1 MRTSDTMR
9 NAVVSSSWPKS
20 SLRTR
25 RFGALEI
32 SGSLDQASRKSSGT
46 FPAKAEAF
54 AELEII
60 NARIEVCRR
69 KLELLKSSN
78 PYLLKDK
85 LDDAAWVTKTVSDL
99 KEQTE
104 QHAQACEYYLAQYN
118 AFKERP
124 HE

>member
-1 MRTSDTMR
+1 MQSFPPLG
-9 NAVVSSSWPKS
+9 PKAAYERGDLELLKS
-20 SLRTR
+20 VEASTR
-25 RFGALEI
+25 HLG
-32 SGSLDQASRKSSGT
+32 KSSGT

-99 KEQTE
+99 KKKQTE
-104 QHAQACEYYLAQYN
+104 QHAQACEYYLAQSN
-118 AFKERP
+118 ALKERP